1 MKPDNLDVGFS
12 EYAMTTMIKSGSQIS
27 DNSQNEKSNN
37 MMDFSLSVADRSVIE
52 NNEFKLTTRN
62 AQNKFNSTYKK
73 MKKSD

>member
-12 EYAMTTMIKSGSQIS
+12 EYVMTTMIKSGSQIS
-27 DNSQNEKSNN
+27 DNSQNEMSNN

-62 AQNKFNSTYKK
+62 ALNKFNSTYKK